1 MFLIL
6 TKLTGPLLNINFMA
20 CEKSFFN
27 RYDYPIKCS
36 FEKDKLHLSL
46 TKLQKFIANTLAD

>member
-27 RYDYPIKCS
+27 RYDYHIKCS
-36 FEKDKLHLSL
+36 FENDKLHLSFTGL
-46 TKLQKFIANTLAD
+46 TK